1 MAPKLE
7 AAFWGRGTSGKGGN
21 TCNFAL
27 YIIAD
32 ESFYAENNDG
42 HISVTI
48 HNAWS
53 DFNTTQGVE
62 ETIERSNLTFKRN
75 ECSLLYFEINRRYAG
90 TNLSV
95 SITVSSD
102 SFTETYSLD
111 ASSGYVQYQNVT
123 PLNINFVD
131 VGSSPTFDEQ
141 RTISFTKSQMLG
153 NYDASVFFV
162 IGGSGPSGSK
172 YSTTIINQ
180 SEIGGTWKWTPTSS
194 VYGPYS
200 TGDKLY
206 CSFIFLLTNT
216 LGYPVGISIMSG
228 DFGFPS
234 SVKPIVEEF
243 NIYDANE
250 YYDQF
255 GVYVA
260 SKSSI
265 KGSWTVKGIYGSK
278 IAAVNKYYFGINQR
292 LTIPYQYLPDPTVY
306 EVDDSD
312 YNNVSP
318 QSGSQTFGLTVTD
331 TRGHTSDK
339 YEVPLTVVPYVAPT
353 MTVQAN
359 RWETGSSIESDG
371 STTVRLVCAGEV
383 PSINNHLVTGT
394 ITVKARRK
402 NDAEWTSVGTVSI
415 SGTFEEVFTIADQS
429 LDHIYEYQ
437 AEIVDEF
444 GTSVMGS
451 SEVGTS
457 TPILEFHSGG
467 MGVGIG
473 TVAPEHGLNI
483 GMNLHVVGNANDG
496 YSRIQIS
503 DTDQENS
510 MLLANLAGGTLRII
524 DPVTGTVDRAFV
536 GGHIMMDNDKAIG
549 SVLSSGGQFPIIRMN
564 GSDQVEL
571 SWTSGGLKG
580 RVMKKLWSGSM
591 GANGSATISEL
602 PYYRIFAARLD
613 NGGLLLLGAMS
624 EGRTNLSCGTVHM
637 SGTQTQVMS
646 ASFRVSGNKLT
657 YVAGGT
663 NRVYDGHEFIFRN
676 CIEIWGVL

>member
-1 MAPKLE
+1 MAPQIRTF
-7 AAFWGRGTSGKGGN
+7 FWGKKKINSTYTMVNVGV
-21 TCNFAL
+21 

-42 HISVTI
+42 HISITYKNIQNPNNGGQVENVT
-48 HNAWS
+48 
-53 DFNTTQGVE
+53 E
-62 ETIERSNLTFKRN
+62 EFSGLMFKRN
-75 ECSLLYFEINRRYAG
+75 ETALLCYKDSVYAKG
-90 TNLSV
+90 DNLSV
-95 SITVSSD
+95 TGTVSSE
-102 SFTETYSLD
+102 SFDKTYSF
-111 ASSGYVQYQNVT
+111 SGTSTTTLVEFPGT
-123 PLNINFVD
+123 SISF
-131 VGSSPTFDEQ
+131 GSSMPKFDEQ
-141 RTISFTKSQMLG
+141 LTISFVSTSFKLSTFFGINNHYTTVLDRKS
-153 NYDASVFFV
+153 
-162 IGGSGPSGSK
+162 GGSSW
-172 YSTTIINQ
+172 N
-180 SEIGGTWKWTPTSS
+180 WTPASS
-194 VYGPYS
+194 TYGPYC
-200 TGDKLY
+200 TGDLAY
-206 CSFIFLLTNT
+206 CNFIVLAFSNGNPYSVRILSYNF
-216 LGYPVGISIMSG
+216 
-228 DFGFPS
+228 DFPA
-234 SVKPIVEEF
+234 SVKPTVTEF
-243 NIYDANE
+243 TIFDANG
-250 YYDQF
+250 YYDQY
-255 GVYVA
+255 GVYI
-260 SKSSI
+260 STKSSF
-265 KGSWTVKGIYGSK
+265 KGSFSVKGIYGSK
-278 IAAVNKYYFGINQR
+278 VAVVNKYYFGTNRAI
-292 LTIPYQYLPDPTVY
+292 TVY
-306 EVDDSD
+306 GPGVLYPPAEYELENVDFND
-312 YNNVSP
+312 VTP
-318 QSGSQTFGLTVTD
+318 QAGSQTFGLTVTD
-331 TRGHTSDK
+331 TRSRTSTK

-359 RWETGSSIESDG
+359 RWETGSSIEFDG

-394 ITVKARRK
+394 ITVKARQK
-402 NDAEWTSVGTVSI
+402 NDADWATVGTASV
-415 SGTFEEVFTIADQS
+415 SGTFEEVFTITNQS

-510 MLLANLAGGTLRII
+510 MLLANLAGGTLRVI

-602 PYYRIFAARLD
+602 PYYRIFGARLD
-613 NGGLLLLGAMS
+613 NGGLILLGAMS

-637 SGTQTQVMS
+637 SGTQTQVQS

-657 YVAGGT
+657 YIAGGT
-663 NRVYDGHEFIFRN
+663 NRIYDGHEFNFRN
-676 CIEIWGVL
+676 CVEIWGVL

>member
-1 MAPKLE
+1 MAPQIRTF
-7 AAFWGRGTSGKGGN
+7 FWGKKKINSTVTIVSVGV
-21 TCNFAL
+21 

-42 HISVTI
+42 HISITYKNILNSIDDDQAENVT
-48 HNAWS
+48 
-53 DFNTTQGVE
+53 E
-62 ETIERSNLTFKRN
+62 EFSGLMFKRN
-75 ECSLLYFEINRRYAG
+75 ETSLLCYELSVYAKG
-90 TNLSV
+90 DNLSV
-95 SITVSSD
+95 TGTVSSE
-102 SFTETYSLD
+102 SFDETYSFSGTSTTTLYSWTSD
-111 ASSGYVQYQNVT
+111 FVNFGDSGY
-123 PLNINFVD
+123 PK
-131 VGSSPTFDEQ
+131 FDEQ
-141 RTISFTKSQMLG
+141 RTISLAFAPTEKVC
-153 NYDASVFFV
+153 VFFG
-162 IGGSGPSGSK
+162 INN
-172 YSTTIINQ
+172 YYTTVLDRKNP
-180 SEIGGTWKWTPTSS
+180 GTFWNWTPTTAT
-194 VYGPYS
+194 YGPYC
-200 TGDKLY
+200 TGDFAY
-206 CSFIFLLTNT
+206 CSFILLSFSNGNPN
-216 LGYPVGISIMSG
+216 LVRIMSSNF
-228 DFGFPS
+228 DFPA
-234 SVKPIVEEF
+234 SVKPTVTEF
-243 NIYDANE
+243 TIFDANG
-250 YYDQF
+250 YYDQY
-255 GVYVA
+255 GVYI
-260 SKSSI
+260 STKSSF
-265 KGSWTVKGIYGSK
+265 KGSFSVKGIYGSK
-278 IAAVNKYYFGINQR
+278 VVVVNKYYFGTNRVIDV
-292 LTIPYQYLPDPTVY
+292 YDPGVLNPPAEY
-306 EVDDSD
+306 ELENVDFND
-312 YNNVSP
+312 VTP
-318 QSGSQTFGLTVTD
+318 QVGSQTFGLTVTD
-331 TRGHTSDK
+331 TRDRTSAK

-353 MTVQAN
+353 MTVRAN

-371 STTVRLVCAGEV
+371 STTVRLVCAGKV
-383 PSINNHLVTGT
+383 PSINDHLVAGT
-394 ITVKARRK
+394 ITVKARQK
-402 NDAEWTSVGTVSI
+402 NIVEWTTVGTVSV

-429 LDHIYEYQ
+429 LDNVYEYQ

-467 MGVGIG
+467 MGVGVG

-483 GMNLHVVGNANDG
+483 GMNLHVVGNAKDG

-510 MLLANLAGGTLRII
+510 MLLANLAGGTLRVI

-549 SVLSSGGQFPIIRMN
+549 SMLSSGGQFPIIRMN

-613 NGGLLLLGAMS
+613 AGGLLLLGAMS
-624 EGRTNLSCGTVHM
+624 ERRTNLSCGTVHM

-646 ASFRVSGNKLT
+646 ASFRVSGNRLT